1 MMSNIGFRIMAFG
14 FKIRDFLN
22 PRQDIVKE
30 VGLKPGFHV
39 LDYGCGPGSYVLP
52 VSEAIGSSSK
62 LYALDINHLALE
74 MVKKIAAKKKL
85 KNVATIQSD
94 CDTGLPNEEL
104 DAVLLYDVFHD
115 IADQNAVL
123 NELHRVLK
131 PNGVLSFSD
140 HHLKENEIIS
150 KVTTTDLFK
159 LQKNNKHAYTFSK
172 QTSNSS
178 IQILKIS
185 CCRVTQTLRSDV

>member
-1 MMSNIGFRIMAFG
+1 MTSNIGFRMMAFG

-22 PRQDIVKE
+22 PRQNSVKE

-39 LDYGCGPGSYVLP
+39 IDYGCGPGSYVLP
-52 VSEAIGSSSK
+52 VSEAIGSSGR

-74 MVKKIAAKKKL
+74 MVEKIAAKKKL
-85 KNVATIQSD
+85 KNVITIQSD
-94 CDTGLPNEEL
+94 CGTGLHDEEL
-104 DAVLLYDVFHD
+104 DVALLYDVFHD

-123 NELHRVLK
+123 NELQRVLK

-150 KVTTTDLFK
+150 KVTSTGLFK
-159 LQKNNKHAYTFSK
+159 LQKINKYTYTFSK
-172 QTSNSS
+172 QTAKSSNWM
-178 IQILKIS
+178 L
-185 CCRVTQTLRSDV
+185 

>member
-1 MMSNIGFRIMAFG
+1 LMSNIGFRMMAFS

-52 VSEAIGSSSK
+52 VSKAIGSSGK
-62 LYALDINHLALE
+62 LYALDINPLALE
-74 MVKKIAAKKKL
+74 MVRKIAAKKKL

-94 CDTGLPNEEL
+94 CDTGLPDEEL
-104 DAVLLYDVFHD
+104 DVVLLYDVFHG

-131 PNGVLSFSD
+131 PNGVLFFND
-140 HHLKENEIIS
+140 HHLKENEIIY
-150 KVTTTDLFK
+150 KVTATGLFK
-159 LQKNNKHAYTFSK
+159 LQKKNKHTYAFSK
-172 QTSNSS
+172 
-178 IQILKIS
+178 
-185 CCRVTQTLRSDV
+185 